1 MITVTCQI
9 NVQKS
14 ELELERL
21 IPQSRASAIYL
32 IRALRGQ
39 RDRDGGDRP

>member
-1 MITVTCQI
+1 MIVVTCQI

-21 IPQSRASAIYL
+21 IPKSRTSTIY
-32 IRALRGQ
+32 
-39 RDRDGGDRP
+39 